1 MKKRISLVNLKTAL
15 LLAIMGGVLT
25 LLIMKRNSNK
35 SIDLVAK
42 NISEYPVATPHGDIQ
57 EVFED
62 VFYVTGSVEMAPG
75 LQISR
80 NMTILREGHSLTL
93 ISAVRLNEE
102 GLRKLDSLGKVA
114 HVMKLGDYHLGDK
127 YNGIDDAFYLDR
139 YRAKYWAMPGMTHL
153 NGLET
158 TNLMI
163 PGGELPIKGASLFAF
178 ETAKRPEGLL
188 ILEQD
193 SGVLISAD
201 CFQNWIDT
209 RYFSL
214 LAKTTLK
221 LSGFIRPANIGP
233 KWRNDCKPQSTDFER
248 LKAIK
253 FRHLIPSHGTPIKN
267 TAKEDFAP
275 IIKELYGV

>member
-1 MKKRISLVNLKTAL
+1 MKKRISLFNLKTAL
-15 LLAIMGGVLT
+15 LFAFLGGALT
-25 LLIMKRNSNK
+25 ILIMKSNSNN
-35 SIDLVAK
+35 STDLITNNMSRFPTVT
-42 NISEYPVATPHGDIQ
+42 SHGDIQ
-57 EVFED
+57 EVFKD
-62 VFYVTGSVEMAPG
+62 VFFVTGSVVMAPG

-80 NMTILREGHSLTL
+80 NMIILREGGSLTL
-93 ISAVRLNEE
+93 ISAVRLNAE
-102 GLRKLDSLGKVA
+102 GLSKLDALGKVE

-139 YRAKYWAMPGMTHL
+139 YKAKYWAMPGMTHL

-163 PGGELPIKGASLFAF
+163 PGGELPIEGASLFSF

-201 CFQNWIDT
+201 SFQNWTDT
-209 RYFSL
+209 QYFSV
-214 LAKTTLK
+214 LAKTALK

-233 KWRNDCKPQSTDFER
+233 KWRNDCEPQTEDFKR
-248 LKAIK
+248 LKGVK
-253 FRHLIPSHGTPIKN
+253 FQNLIPSHGTPIKN
-267 TAKEDFAP
+267 TAKEDLAP